1 MTEETTI
8 IIGGTCYDCNLSS
21 LTFDDVSVTMSERQN
36 EILQILVGQ
45 KGRMVARDFIL
56 EHVWGDVSYANSM
69 ALTVQINYLRK
80 LLSPDDSIVIETLHK
95 RGYVLKVKAIPD

>member
-45 KGRMVARDFIL
+45 KGRMVARDYIL
-56 EHVWGDVSYANSM
+56 EHV
-69 ALTVQINYLRK
+69 
-80 LLSPDDSIVIETLHK
+80 
-95 RGYVLKVKAIPD
+95 